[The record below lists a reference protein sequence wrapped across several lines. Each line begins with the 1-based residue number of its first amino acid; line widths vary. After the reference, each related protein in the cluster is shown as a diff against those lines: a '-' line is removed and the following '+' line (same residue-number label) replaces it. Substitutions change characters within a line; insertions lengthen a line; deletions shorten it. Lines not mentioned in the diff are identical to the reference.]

1 MLTVL
6 AGVGGVVVGRVV
18 AHLRRT
24 GQTAR
29 LVLATAVLVAV
40 LVAWAVAAWASSG
53 RFAFAAFMLAYAIT
67 YALSPVRPADAPVR
81 RRSG

>member
-29 LVLATAVLVAV
+29 LVLVTAALVVGLA
-40 LVAWAVAAWASSG
+40 AWAVAAWASPG
-53 RFAFAAFMLAYAIT
+53 RLPFIAFVLAYAIT
-67 YALSPVRPADAPVR
+67 YALSPLRPRDRATSP
-81 RRSG
+81 